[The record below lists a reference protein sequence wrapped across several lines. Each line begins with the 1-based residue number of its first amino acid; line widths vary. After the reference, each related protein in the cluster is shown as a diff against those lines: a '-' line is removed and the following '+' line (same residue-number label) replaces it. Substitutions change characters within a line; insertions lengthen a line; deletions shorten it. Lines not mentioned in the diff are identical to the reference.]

1 MKKWLGAGL
10 ILLVACGEEPVEPVQ
25 TGSQFF
31 PLTQGFFWT
40 YTVEET
46 ITTPTSVSSARYELR
61 LHVADSILNSEGG
74 YSYRVERATR
84 AMPGDP
90 WTNEGSALIRKNLLE
105 VVVQEDGMSF
115 VKLSFPLFTG
125 RSWNGNAF
133 NAGEAEEYTVV
144 SFNESFETTTG
155 LSFPRTLR
163 VNHAELDDRIVFR
176 DLRHEVYAEKVGLVT
191 REVIQLEYY
200 TDPAR
205 LGKEIVK
212 QGIVR
217 KQTLIEYGRE

>member
-40 YTVEET
+40 YAVEET
-46 ITTPTSVSSARYELR
+46 ITTPTSVSSARYELK
-61 LHVADSILNSEGG
+61 LHVADPILNSEGG

-90 WTNEGSALIRKNLLE
+90 WTNEGSGLIRKNRLE
-105 VVVQEDGMSF
+105 VVAQVDGVSY
-115 VKLSFPLFTG
+115 VNLGFPLFEG
-125 RSWNGNAF
+125 RDWNGNAF
-133 NAGEAEEYTVV
+133 NSKEAEDYRVTN
-144 SFNESFETTTG
+144 FNEPFETTTG
-155 LSFPRTLR
+155 LSFQRTVR
-163 VNHAELDDRIVFR
+163 VNQSELDDRIVFR
-176 DLRHEVYAEKVGLVT
+176 DLRHEVYAEDVGLVA

-205 LGKEIVK
+205 LGKEVVK

-217 KQTLIEYGRE
+217 TQTLTEYGRE